1 MRWCIS
7 AISLGVM
14 LARALSAA
22 SCSFSQWPTSS
33 SYAAPIEYVAT
44 CVPSST
50 SRFRSL
56 ANVVS
61 YQKGRRRGQ
70 RHRTGTSGIV
80 VYPQQFRTQAEYA
93 ESRFCEEQKCYQR
106 HRQPLLADLRI
117 ALAPSWAQVA
127 WIRVLVLT
135 EAYVVD
141 VMQRSCRWV
150 QPTLLPFGL
159 RRSRVWA

>member
-44 CVPSST
+44 WVPSST

-56 ANVVS
+56 TNVVS

-70 RHRTGTSGIV
+70 RHRTGTSDIV
-80 VYPQQFRTQAEYA
+80 AYPQQFRTQAEYA
-93 ESRFCEEQKCYQR
+93 ESRFCEEKCYQC
-106 HRQPLLADLRI
+106 HRRSLLADLRI
-117 ALAPSWAQVA
+117 ALAPCWAQVA

-135 EAYVVD
+135 EAYVA
-141 VMQRSCRWV
+141 VMQRPCRWV
-150 QPTLLPFGL
+150 QPTPLPFGL
-159 RRSRVWA
+159 HRSRVWA